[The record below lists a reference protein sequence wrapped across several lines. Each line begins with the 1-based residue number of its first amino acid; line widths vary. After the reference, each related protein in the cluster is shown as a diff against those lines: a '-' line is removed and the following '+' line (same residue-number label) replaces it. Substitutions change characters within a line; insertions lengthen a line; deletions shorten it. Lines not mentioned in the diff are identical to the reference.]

1 MISIENKYLKVCIKE
16 LGAELCGIYSKETEL
31 EYMWQPGFEIWDH
44 SSLTL
49 FPNNGRIYK
58 DRAIIGGKVY
68 RETMQGFAKFQ
79 VFDVVEKTEDKAVL
93 ELSANETTKLY
104 LPYPRSFPLRQ
115 KPGTWQSPA

>member
-1 MISIENKYLKVCIKE
+1 MEYVLQNEKLTVRVNSM
-16 LGAELCGIYSKETEL
+16 GAELTGLCSKETGL

-68 RETMQGFAKFQ
+68 RETMQGFAK
-79 VFDVVEKTEDKAVL
+79 T
-93 ELSANETTKLY
+93 
-104 LPYPRSFPLRQ
+104 
-115 KPGTWQSPA
+115 